1 MTDSANPPP
10 AEVILGYEAYAGSS
24 SIEGWK
30 PGFEQKSTN
39 DSVTRYVT
47 NGAGVSVP
55 SENLGFYFSGMH
67 GPVGELIKG
76 GDGSTYT
83 TATSLITV
91 NMTTMRNE
99 SWQNSSLP
107 ANIPARANAE
117 IVWLPVSESG
127 ILVVIGG
134 VINPEILSPNRSL
147 TDDDIKASVSISEST
162 FLYLSNR
169 RLHMRRP
176 KVVPPS

>member
-1 MTDSANPPP
+1 MTDNANLPP
-10 AEVILGYEAYAGSS
+10 AEVILGYEAYDDSA

-39 DSVTRYVT
+39 NNVTRYVT

-55 SENLGFYFSGMH
+55 SENLGFYFSGMC
-67 GPVGELIKG
+67 GPAGELIERG
-76 GDGSTYT
+76 NGSTYT
-83 TATSLITV
+83 RATSLITV
-91 NMTTMRNE
+91 NMTVMRNE

-107 ANIPARANAE
+107 ANVPGRANAE

-134 VINPEILSPNRSL
+134 VINPEILSPNRNL
-147 TDDDIKASVSISEST
+147 TEDDIKASVSLPDSIH
-162 FLYLSNR
+162 FYLPNR
-169 RLHMRRP
+169 RF
-176 KVVPPS
+176 